1 MEPIPE
7 SLEALTRLSTTTD
20 RNLIKNLRRMAL
32 RVAEAIPDCVGMS
45 VCHFDAD
52 ITFTLVTTSERL
64 RMLDAAQYL
73 DGGPCQV
80 AALDGDEV
88 SVDDLLDEG
97 RWQLLALA
105 SAAEGVKSSLSLPL
119 RHSGQLYG
127 SANFY
132 ANTTHGFQGKE
143 RDLARMF
150 GVVAEDAVA
159 NADLSMTS
167 IGRAR
172 RAVERLDAYD
182 NIQQAVGVLTV
193 RDGVSVDE
201 AQRRL
206 EAAAHRAGVSTAA
219 LAELVL
225 RGRVS

>member
-1 MEPIPE
+1 
-7 SLEALTRLSTTTD
+7 
-20 RNLIKNLRRMAL
+20 MAL

-143 RDLARMF
+143 RDLARIVWRR
-150 GVVAEDAVA
+150 GGGC
-159 NADLSMTS
+159 
-167 IGRAR
+167 GRQRRPVDDVHRPRSASSRTAR
-172 RAVERLDAYD
+172 RLRQHSAGGGRTD
-182 NIQQAVGVLTV
+182 
-193 RDGVSVDE
+193 R
-201 AQRRL
+201 QRR
-206 EAAAHRAGVSTAA
+206 RI
-219 LAELVL
+219 
-225 RGRVS
+225 R